1 MSSLEG
7 EPGSPEA
14 GLRSPEGEAAS
25 REDDARPLDG
35 EAGAREGVM
44 GSQQAEADSREGD
57 AEARGVSART
67 RGAEC
72 GWPGDCADPTRP
84 LRRDAERNRQR
95 ILKAAS
101 EVFTEFGLDVTLD
114 EVARHAGVG
123 VGTVYRRFGT
133 KEDLVAALF
142 EDRVDAIAAAAER
155 AVEEPDPWTGLV
167 SFMEQMAEMLASDL
181 GLRQLLMFATYG
193 RDHVA
198 YARQRNQPLVEK
210 LLGRAQAAGQVRA
223 DLRQTDIPFI
233 IFVLTE
239 ATVLAK
245 KASPDIW
252 RRYLALV
259 MDGMRPAREGVTPL
273 PVPALL
279 PGEMEKSMRESAPRH
294 H

>member
-1 MSSLEG
+1 VGSLEAETSALDDG
-7 EPGSPEA
+7 VASPESQAGSPA
-14 GLRSPEGEAAS
+14 GLVGSPDDGVAS
-25 REDDARPLDG
+25 PDCPAY
-35 EAGAREGVM
+35 
-44 GSQQAEADSREGD
+44 
-57 AEARGVSART
+57 
-67 RGAEC
+67 
-72 GWPGDCADPTRP
+72 CADPTRP

-142 EDRVDAIAAAAER
+142 EDRVDTIATLAER
-155 AVEEPDPWTGLV
+155 AAEEPDPWTGLV
-167 SFMEQMAEMLASDL
+167 RFMEQAAELLADDL

-198 YARQRNQPLVEK
+198 YARQRNQPLVER
-210 LLGRAQAAGQVRA
+210 LLARAQAAGQVRG
-223 DLRQTDIPFI
+223 DLGPTDIPFI
-233 IFVLTE
+233 VFVLTE
-239 ATVLAK
+239 ATVLARQ
-245 KASPDIW
+245 ASPDIW
-252 RRYLALV
+252 RRYLTLI

-294 H
+294 R